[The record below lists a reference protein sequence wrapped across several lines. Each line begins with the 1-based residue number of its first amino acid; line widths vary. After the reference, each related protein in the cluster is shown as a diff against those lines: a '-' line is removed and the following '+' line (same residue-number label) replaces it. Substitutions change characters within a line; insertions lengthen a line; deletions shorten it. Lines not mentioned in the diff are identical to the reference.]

1 MSMIRS
7 VAFTI
12 AVAGLLLSALSA
24 AEPDVP
30 KDIAVPEGH
39 RLVASVKAR
48 GVQVYKAV
56 EGTGGLEWTLEGPLA
71 DLSDDKGG
79 RVGWHYDGPSWEAM
93 DGSKVVRDATEA
105 VKQAPAPDQQTAIPW
120 LLVKVH
126 PADAE
131 HGAFAGVVFIQ
142 RLNTAGG
149 KAPADPP
156 KRVGTRVGVPYTA
169 VYRLWAKS

>member
-1 MSMIRS
+1 MIRA
-7 VAFTI
+7 VGFALV
-12 AVAGLLLSALSA
+12 VAGLLLSALSA

-30 KDIAVPEGH
+30 KDLALPDGH
-39 RLVASVKAR
+39 KLVASVKAM

-56 EGTGGLEWTLEGPLA
+56 EGKSGGLEWTLEGPLA
-71 DLSDDKGG
+71 DLSDDKGS

-93 DGSKVVRDATEA
+93 DGSKVMRDASEP
-105 VKQAPAPDQQTAIPW
+105 VKQAPAPDPQAAIPW
-120 LLVKVH
+120 LLVKVQA
-126 PADAE
+126 ADTE
-131 HGAFAGVVFIQ
+131 PGTFAGVVYIQ